1 MPHNALGTIFVAM
14 DHKPW
19 ATHGHGPNHVSGQ
32 NFALVAPTLETN
44 DSQSLLMVIFA
55 HSLDYRHSF
64 SLSACL
70 IHQCSFLH
78 FLVVVVNIFCCA
90 KSCWRADPPDA
101 GAEDNGANM
110 NIKTLPGSARGQQSN
125 ADWRTG
131 KLLEPR
137 IKWASRESSHRGSGG
152 INWISITG
160 AADAS
165 LMGFTVSQGNDDEDH
180 LDRGRWDEAREQH
193 DQSC

>member
-1 MPHNALGTIFVAM
+1 M

-64 SLSACL
+64 NPACL

-78 FLVVVVNIFCCA
+78 FLVVVVNIFCCV
-90 KSCWRADPPDA
+90 KSCWRADPPDT

-110 NIKTLPGSARGQQSN
+110 NIKTLPGSGRGQQSS
-125 ADWRTG
+125 ADSG
-131 KLLEPR
+131 
-137 IKWASRESSHRGSGG
+137 ASYKMWWESSHTNGG
-152 INWISITG
+152 INWISISG
-160 AADAS
+160 AGDAAS
-165 LMGFTVSQGNDDEDH
+165 WVHSVSG
-180 LDRGRWDEAREQH
+180 
-193 DQSC
+193 

>member
-64 SLSACL
+64 SPACL
-70 IHQCSFLH
+70 IHQRSFLH
-78 FLVVVVNIFCCA
+78 FLVVVVNIFCCV
-90 KSCWRADPPDA
+90 KSCWRADPPDTGA
-101 GAEDNGANM
+101 GDNGANM
-110 NIKTLPGSARGQQSN
+110 NIKTLPCITRVSSGSTVKCELT
-125 ADWRTG
+125 D
-131 KLLEPR
+131 
-137 IKWASRESSHRGSGG
+137 WASYEMSRPGEFTQRRRNKLNFHNWSCWCKPHGVHSVSG
-152 INWISITG
+152 
-160 AADAS
+160 
-165 LMGFTVSQGNDDEDH
+165 
-180 LDRGRWDEAREQH
+180 
-193 DQSC
+193 